1 MKELLI
7 RVSSALYNFSEVTVN
22 GQKQKFVSNK
32 RGSYELNVPADEEV
46 EIQITRRSELVSP
59 MWLFWSLFFFVVS
72 CFGIFDVP
80 YSKRGALSC
89 KVKAAV
95 AGSGSGEIQINSNVK
110 KDGKA
115 VVITSKD
122 CEVEELDN
130 SSNDALVKKRLKTL
144 RIIKLLLWLA
154 LIATVIVVVVL

>member
-7 RVSSALYNFSEVTVN
+7 RISSALYNYSEVTVN
-22 GQKQKFVSNK
+22 GQKQKFVNNR
-32 RGSYELNVPADEEV
+32 RGSYELNVSADEEV

-59 MWLFWSLFFFVVS
+59 LWLFWGLFFFIVS

-95 AGSGSGEIQINSNVK
+95 TGAGSGEIQFNPGVK

-115 VVITSKD
+115 VVIISKE
-122 CEVEELDN
+122 CSVEELDN
-130 SSNDALVKKRLKTL
+130 TSNDTLVKKRLKTL

-154 LIATVIVVVVL
+154 LIVTVIVVVVL